1 MTVYTKSYVL
11 PDINHREVARYAGVK
26 IQNSGEIPQELNEML
41 SECIAL
47 CEDIFTPRVCGCETE
62 IKLDGDTVDLGFCTV
77 RSAQLSKNLCGCER
91 AVIFAATVGHEIDRL
106 IAKQGVLS
114 PARAVIMNAIGA
126 ERIEALCDAF
136 NDEIK
141 REKAA
146 TGLACA
152 PRFSPGYGDLPL
164 EFQKDIFALLD
175 CPRRIGLTLNESL
188 LMSPSKSVTAIIGI
202 RSKNEH

>member
-11 PDINHREVARYAGVK
+11 PDINYREAARYAGVK
-26 IQNSGEIPQELNEML
+26 IQNGGEIPQELSAML

-47 CEDIFTPRVCGCETE
+47 CENIFTPRVCCCETE

-77 RSAQLSKNLCGCER
+77 TSAQLAKNLCGCER
-91 AVIFAATVGHEIDRL
+91 AVIFAATLGEKIDRL

-114 PARAVIMNAIGA
+114 PARAVILGAVGA

-146 TGLACA
+146 LGLACA

-175 CPRRIGLTLNESL
+175 CPKRIGLTLNESL
-188 LMSPSKSVTAIIGI
+188 LMSPSKSVTAVVGV
-202 RSKNEH
+202 KKQ

>member
-1 MTVYTKSYVL
+1 MTVYTKSYTL
-11 PDINHREVARYAGVK
+11 PDIDRREAVRYAGVRVP
-26 IQNSGEIPQELNEML
+26 SGEAFAPELSEML

-47 CEDIFTPRVCGCETE
+47 CEGIFTPRVCYCETE
-62 IKLDGDTVDLGFCTV
+62 VRLDGENVDLGFCTV
-77 RSAQLSKNLCGCER
+77 RSAQLAKNLCGCTS
-91 AVIFAATVGHEIDRL
+91 AVIFAATVGEKIDRL
-106 IAKQGVLS
+106 IARQGVLS

-136 NDEIK
+136 NGDIK

-146 TGLACA
+146 TGIACA